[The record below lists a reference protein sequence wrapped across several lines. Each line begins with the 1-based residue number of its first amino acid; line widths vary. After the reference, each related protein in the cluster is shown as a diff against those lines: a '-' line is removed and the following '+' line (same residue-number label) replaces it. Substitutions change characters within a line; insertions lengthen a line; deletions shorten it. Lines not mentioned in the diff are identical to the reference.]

1 MGPSLLVARARRVRN
16 GAGGRGWPR
25 PVSCAGRRPR
35 ISPPAMSVA
44 SPRHVRDSPA
54 GGCVHI
60 DAGVDGHWS
69 GHLLHL
75 PPGPDEAIHLYDIRR
90 PARPPADQPHLSTC
104 PPAPALIRLGRPAA
118 ERRER
123 RRSPL
128 PLVASI
134 SVARRH
140 AGACF
145 AAGADGLVAAAA
157 AGHDK
162 KAGASVRWATARLH
176 LRRRTEAGGGDEA
189 AEEAAA
195 RAAKAKAKEEAAA
208 KKKKRVVTK
217 GGGMKMKQ
225 GSSGRTG

>member
-1 MGPSLLVARARRVRN
+1 M
-16 GAGGRGWPR
+16 
-25 PVSCAGRRPR
+25 
-35 ISPPAMSVA
+35 
-44 SPRHVRDSPA
+44 
-54 GGCVHI
+54 
-60 DAGVDGHWS
+60 
-69 GHLLHL
+69 
-75 PPGPDEAIHLYDIRR
+75 
-90 PARPPADQPHLSTC
+90 
-104 PPAPALIRLGRPAA
+104 RLGGPAA

-195 RAAKAKAKEEAAA
+195 RAAKEAAA
-208 KKKKRVVTK
+208 AKAAGEAAAAAPAPAEAAVVPI
-217 GGGMKMKQ
+217 
-225 GSSGRTG
+225 

>member
-1 MGPSLLVARARRVRN
+1 
-16 GAGGRGWPR
+16 
-25 PVSCAGRRPR
+25 
-35 ISPPAMSVA
+35 MSVA

-90 PARPPADQPHLSTC
+90 PARPPADQPSLSTC

-157 AGHDK
+157 GHDK
-162 KAGASVRWATARLH
+162 KAGASVRWATARLQR
-176 LRRRTEAGGGDEA
+176 RRRTEAGGGDEA

>member
-44 SPRHVRDSPA
+44 SPRHIRDSPA

-140 AGACF
+140 A
-145 AAGADGLVAAAA
+145 AAGKRNVTPFL
-157 AGHDK
+157 
-162 KAGASVRWATARLH
+162 T
-176 LRRRTEAGGGDEA
+176 
-189 AEEAAA
+189 AEEAGPDW
-195 RAAKAKAKEEAAA
+195 REETAKYSAQYERIMA
-208 KKKKRVVTK
+208 TLDNPNHDH
-217 GGGMKMKQ
+217 
-225 GSSGRTG
+225 SGQSRRPDL

>member
-1 MGPSLLVARARRVRN
+1 MLPCVAGARLACYSPGWGLLALACRRTVALWDPRCSSPGPVASATAPAD
-16 GAGGRGWPR
+16 GAGHAPFLA
-25 PVSCAGRRPR
+25 P
-35 ISPPAMSVA
+35 
-44 SPRHVRDSPA
+44 D

-75 PPGPDEAIHLYDIRR
+75 PPGPDEAIHLYDIR
-90 PARPPADQPHLSTC
+90 
-104 PPAPALIRLGRPAA
+104 RLGRPAA

-157 AGHDK
+157 GHDK
-162 KAGASVRWATARLH
+162 KAGASVRWATARLQR
-176 LRRRTEAGGGDEA
+176 RRRTEAGGGDEA